1 MSYLLDTNICSAHI
15 RRPAGLAHRFI
26 QYSGRLAIPTIV
38 LGELYAGA
46 YMLGNA
52 PRIFAGIDYLLQDVA
67 VLPFDSVCAEAFG
80 RLRGVLKQQGYSVNP
95 IDLQIAAVAK
105 AHGLTLVT
113 NNTRD
118 FEHIPELPLED
129 WLSSRQG
136 NG

>member
-46 YMLGNA
+46 YMLANA
-52 PRIFAGIDYLLQDVA
+52 AKILVGIEYLLQDVT
-67 VLPFDSVCAEAFG
+67 VLPFDSACAEAFG
-80 RLRGVLKQQGYSVNP
+80 KLRGVLKQQGRPVNP

-105 AHGLTLVT
+105 VHNLTLVT
-113 NNTRD
+113 NNTKD
-118 FEHIPELPLED
+118 FENIPGLTLED
-129 WLSSRQG
+129 WLTP
-136 NG
+136 